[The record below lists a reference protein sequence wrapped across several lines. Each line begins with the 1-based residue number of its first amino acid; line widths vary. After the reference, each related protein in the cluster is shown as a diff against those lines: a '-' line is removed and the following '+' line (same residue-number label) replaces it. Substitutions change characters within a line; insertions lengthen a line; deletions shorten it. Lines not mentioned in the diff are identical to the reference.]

1 MNAYELVVIFSSELP
16 AEEQKKIISK
26 IEKTVH
32 DAKGKILPPEEWG
45 KKTLS
50 YPIKRNTEGYY
61 WLLKIETSPQ
71 SAVTLNNLLKLEDKA
86 IRYML
91 VKK

>member
-1 MNAYELVVIFSSELP
+1 MIFSSKLS

-26 IEKTVH
+26 IEKTIQ
-32 DAKGKILPPEEWG
+32 DAKGKVISLEEWG

-50 YPIKRNTEGYY
+50 YPIKKNIDGIY
-61 WLLKIETSPQ
+61 WLLKINVEPST
-71 SAVTLNNLLKLEDKA
+71 AVVLNNMLKLEDKI

-91 VKK
+91 IK

>member
-1 MNAYELVVIFSSELP
+1 MNAYELVVIFSSELS

-26 IEKTVH
+26 IEKTLSE
-32 DAKGKILPPEEWG
+32 AKGKLLSCDEWG

-50 YPIKRNTEGYY
+50 YPIKKNREGYY
-61 WLLKIETSPQ
+61 WLLKINAAAPT
-71 SAVTLNNLLKLEDKA
+71 AVVLNNLLKLEDKI

-91 VKK
+91 VK